1 MRKLMQEVPRALEVQ
16 SHDDKGQLPLG
27 RKKVSPSQQQ
37 RRMEA
42 MLAGVVSGDVPLD
55 EHSAEVIKSY
65 LDAHHARQ

>member
-1 MRKLMQEVPRALEVQ
+1 
-16 SHDDKGQLPLG
+16 
-27 RKKVSPSQQQ
+27 VSPSQQQ